1 MCHRKA
7 FTYPSTPITRIR
19 LSFFKKKGGE
29 CLCGRV
35 YTTDFFKNLSPKA
48 FLFPTLKQKLR
59 EDIKQ
64 GTQRCFCAANMAP
77 GV

>member
-1 MCHRKA
+1 MVEYKLQ
-7 FTYPSTPITRIR
+7 I
-19 LSFFKKKGGE
+19 
-29 CLCGRV
+29 
-35 YTTDFFKNLSPKA
+35 FFKNLSPKA

-77 GV
+77 GVQLGIHTAASSRSESQPGTKCFIL